1 MNSCPAQDKEETLLA
16 HQSAEINYRQRRNL
30 LRAVMEEKVLRV
42 ARGTAMGGA
51 KLGVFTGLFCA
62 AEQYLA
68 FRRST
73 HDTLNVVAAGG
84 LTAATIGFLCT
95 SLLLLA
101 LKVDCMLVCTYLSSA
116 IFTFLLILHVQIIFV
131 MNLVLL
137 ILHAIWFVIINVV
150 FDYLV
155 LLLLN

>member
-1 MNSCPAQDKEETLLA
+1 M
-16 HQSAEINYRQRRNL
+16 
-30 LRAVMEEKVLRV
+30 LRV

-62 AEQYLA
+62 TEQYLA

-95 SLLLLA
+95 SLPLLA
-101 LKVDCMLVCTYLSSA
+101 LKVDCMLVCTICPVQFLHFYLYCMYRLFFS
-116 IFTFLLILHVQIIFV
+116 
-131 MNLVLL
+131 
-137 ILHAIWFVIINVV
+137 
-150 FDYLV
+150 
-155 LLLLN
+155 

>member
-1 MNSCPAQDKEETLLA
+1 
-16 HQSAEINYRQRRNL
+16 
-30 LRAVMEEKVLRV
+30 MEEKVLRV

-62 AEQYLA
+62 TEQYLA

-95 SLLLLA
+95 FLPLLA
-101 LKVDCMLVCTYLSSA
+101 LKVDCMLVCTYL
-116 IFTFLLILHVQIIFV
+116 
-131 MNLVLL
+131 
-137 ILHAIWFVIINVV
+137 
-150 FDYLV
+150 
-155 LLLLN
+155 

>member
-1 MNSCPAQDKEETLLA
+1 M
-16 HQSAEINYRQRRNL
+16 
-30 LRAVMEEKVLRV
+30 LRV

-62 AEQYLA
+62 TEQYLA

-95 SLLLLA
+95 FLPLLV
-101 LKVDCMLVCTYLSSA
+101 LKVDCMLVCTYLSCA
-116 IFTFLLILHVQIIFV
+116 IFTFLLILH
-131 MNLVLL
+131 
-137 ILHAIWFVIINVV
+137 AIWFVLNVV
-150 FDYLV
+150 FDYPVLLV
-155 LLLLN
+155 LALK